1 MSDEKRLSDLA
12 LSDTG
17 FVFDP
22 YSGATFT
29 VNPTG
34 LAVLKGLKEGLGRK
48 AISERLKEG
57 FDVHGG
63 DIGRDVDEF
72 VSTLAQHGI
81 VPEGFSV

>member
-1 MSDEKRLSDLA
+1 MSDLNRLRDLA

-22 YSGATFT
+22 CSGATFT
-29 VNPTG
+29 VNATG
-34 LAVLKGLKEGLGRK
+34 LAVLKGLKDGLSRK
-48 AISERLKEG
+48 AIRERLEEG
-57 FDVHGG
+57 FEVHAG

-72 VSTLAQHGI
+72 VSSLSQHGI

>member
-1 MSDEKRLSDLA
+1 MSDLNRLRDLA

-22 YSGATFT
+22 CSGATFT
-29 VNPTG
+29 VNATG
-34 LAVLKGLKEGLGRK
+34 LAVLKGLKDGLGRK
-48 AISERLKEG
+48 AIRERLEES
-57 FDVHGG
+57 FEVHGG

-72 VSTLAQHGI
+72 VSSLSQHGI